1 MDEEG
6 VAGRD
11 AERAEVRGER
21 IHGSGFVHALDGVCF
36 GHTRPSAG
44 PGFNLWCRSTER
56 TTFAPGD
63 AFDMSRVSAR
73 DALRYAT
80 EDDAI
85 ALFAVIVGGW
95 VLLTIG
101 TFALAGYGFGLMF
114 ALGIV
119 ASLAGAFAVFAGVV
133 GLAYKLL
140 VDSRRAASE

>member
-1 MDEEG
+1 MHEEG

-21 IHGSGFVHALDGVCF
+21 LDGSRLVHALDRICF

-56 TTFAPGD
+56 SNSDLGD
-63 AFDMSRVSAR
+63 AFGMSRVSAR

-85 ALFAVIVGGW
+85 ALFAVILGGW
-95 VLLTIG
+95 VFLTVG
-101 TFALAGYGFGLMF
+101 SFALAGYGFGLMF
-114 ALGIV
+114 ALGIL
-119 ASLAGAFAVFAGVV
+119 ASLAGALAMFAGVV

-140 VDSRRAASE
+140 VDSRRAVSE